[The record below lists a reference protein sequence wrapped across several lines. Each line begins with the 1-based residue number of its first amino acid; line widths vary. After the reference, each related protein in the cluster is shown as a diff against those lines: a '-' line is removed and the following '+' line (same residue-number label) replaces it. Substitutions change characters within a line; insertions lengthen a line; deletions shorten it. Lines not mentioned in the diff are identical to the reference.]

1 MWSKGKFI
9 VRQSEVYSIRCLTAI
24 FEEKSC
30 PDMPFDDNPGVLN
43 VL

>member
-1 MWSKGKFI
+1 MLD
-9 VRQSEVYSIRCLTAI
+9 VLTVI

-30 PDMPFDDNPGVLN
+30 PDMPFDDSPGVLN